1 MAGRISPFLH
11 WEVVSFML
19 HTLLPAQR
27 ERRAQAKVINLF
39 VTRATAQEKQLSQG
53 EVSAQ

>member
-1 MAGRISPFLH
+1 MIA
-11 WEVVSFML
+11 
-19 HTLLPAQR
+19 AQR

-39 VTRATAQEKQLSQG
+39 ITRATAQEKQLSQG